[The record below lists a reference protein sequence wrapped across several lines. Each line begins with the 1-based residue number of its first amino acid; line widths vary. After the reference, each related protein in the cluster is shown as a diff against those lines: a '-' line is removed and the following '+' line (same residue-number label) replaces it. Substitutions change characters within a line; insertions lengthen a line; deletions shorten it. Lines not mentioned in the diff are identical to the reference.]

1 MKKIQNFNPKGFTI
15 IELLVATSIFSAI
28 LLVLTQV
35 VIRLSGTYYHGV
47 IQNQTLNV
55 AKNITNNIVQ
65 QIQFTGGD
73 IIFPGNPT
81 YPFTSSISDD
91 AVQSYESYLCIG
103 NNQYV
108 YQLGG
113 RFDNISS
120 QGSLAMSYNPQCS
133 NGGPSIRDNEWDF
146 RVKNLAKNISSNY
159 YVNLI
164 PQGMRLV
171 KFDIAHQFGNL
182 YKVDVMVAS
191 GPDGAAP
198 DGPGFNNTSFNP
210 RCYPNSPYCATIE
223 LVTYVE
229 KTVQ

>member
-1 MKKIQNFNPKGFTI
+1 MKKKCLPNSKGFTI
-15 IELLVATSIFSAI
+15 LELLIATTVFSAI

-73 IIFPGNPT
+73 IVIGANPNGWS
-81 YPFTSSISDD
+81 TSIGDSNVS
-91 AVQSYESYLCIG
+91 SYESYLCVG
-103 NNQYV
+103 PNQYV

-113 RFDNISS
+113 RYDNTSS
-120 QGSLAMSYNPQCS
+120 QGSLTLSYNTQCS
-133 NGGPSIRDNEWDF
+133 GAGPLIMNNSWDF
-146 RVKNLAKNISSNY
+146 RVKNPAKTISSNY

-164 PQGMRLV
+164 PTGMRLV
-171 KFDIAHQFGNL
+171 KFKVIPRFGNL
-182 YKVDVMVAS
+182 YSVEVMVAS
-191 GPDGAAP
+191 GPDG
-198 DGPGFNNTSFNP
+198 DGSNGSGYDIAHTKCFP
-210 RCYPNSPYCATIE
+210 RSYYCATTD